1 MEKRVKA
8 TQKVGD
14 AGKWRRAR
22 RPEQKQV
29 RKEAILSAARDL
41 IDSEGVERTT
51 LSSIARRAEL
61 SKANCYRYFENREAI
76 LLQVVLEETRDW
88 TGAIVDGL
96 ARLCGNGNVEVVSEL
111 LVRETLERPRLCE
124 LVSSMWTVL
133 EQNVSEKVLADFK
146 LEFRKTASQWT
157 TSLTKAL
164 PSLSEDQ
171 AKQFSLFFLLFVA
184 SAWSA
189 CKHSPVL
196 DQLLMRE
203 EFADTKVELDSAL
216 STHTLALLK
225 GLTAP

>member
-1 MEKRVKA
+1 MKTSAKA
-8 TQKVGD
+8 LSTVGAD
-14 AGKWRRAR
+14 SRWRRAR

-29 RKEAILSAARDL
+29 RREAILLAARDL
-41 IDSEGVERTT
+41 IDREGVDCTT
-51 LSSIARRAEL
+51 LSDIARGAHI
-61 SKANCYRYFENREAI
+61 SKTNCYRYFENREAI

-88 TGAIVDGL
+88 TDAIVRGL
-96 ARLCGNGNVEVVSEL
+96 SRLSGSGDFGAVSEL
-111 LVRETLERPRLCE
+111 LVRETLDRPRLCE
-124 LVSSMWTVL
+124 LASAMWTVL
-133 EQNVSEKVLADFK
+133 EQNVSVEVLADFK
-146 LEFRKTASQWT
+146 YEFRKTASQWT
-157 TSLTKAL
+157 TPLTKAL

-203 EFADTKVELDSAL
+203 EFADTKVDLDSTL

-225 GLTAP
+225 GLTTS